1 MEKSNKENTASA
13 SGTSGAL
20 AMQANNTIGFAD
32 TKVAVQSRMVTQLD
46 GTQELFDVERLT
58 ASLKRHSEGLANEF
72 VKLDLVVEK
81 VRKGLTNCK

>member
-1 MEKSNKENTASA
+1 
-13 SGTSGAL
+13 
-20 AMQANNTIGFAD
+20 
-32 TKVAVQSRMVTQLD
+32 MVTQLD
-46 GTQELFDVERLT
+46 GTQEPFDVERLT